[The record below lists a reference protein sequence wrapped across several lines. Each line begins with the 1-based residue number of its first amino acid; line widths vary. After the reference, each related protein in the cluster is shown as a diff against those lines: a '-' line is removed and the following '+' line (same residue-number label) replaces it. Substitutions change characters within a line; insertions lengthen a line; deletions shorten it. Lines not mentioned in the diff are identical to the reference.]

1 MDDNVWTIDK
11 EREALI
17 DALQDEMPDTEKY
30 RQLTTQLEA
39 LTRIR
44 KLEVET
50 ETSREKMERE
60 ANLAE
65 SKAKAELRLREEES
79 ETKKKDS
86 RRGIGKVVIAGVF
99 GLVQI
104 ILINHYEEVKPF
116 VGKAFNFV
124 TKPKL

>member
-1 MDDNVWTIDK
+1 MENENWTIDE
-11 EREALI
+11 ERQGLI
-17 DALQDEMPDTEKY
+17 ELLQETMPDTEKY
-30 RQLTTQLEA
+30 RQITAQLEA

-65 SKAKAELRLREEES
+65 SKAKAELRIREEEA

-86 RRGIGKVVIAGVF
+86 RRGIWKVVVAGLF
-99 GLVQI
+99 GLGQI
-104 ILINHYEEVKPF
+104 VLINHYEELKPF
-116 VGKAFNFV
+116 VGKAFQFV